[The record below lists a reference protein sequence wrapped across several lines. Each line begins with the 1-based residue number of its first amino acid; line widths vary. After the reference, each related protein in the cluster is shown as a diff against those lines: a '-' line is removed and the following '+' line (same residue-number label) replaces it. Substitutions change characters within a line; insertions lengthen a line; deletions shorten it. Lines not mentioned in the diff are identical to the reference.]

1 MLELGDR
8 IRRPHVLFAADAILI
23 LAPGVERVAQHG
35 AVAERELM
43 QPERFVRDL
52 EQADPLDVA
61 RGPREVLVG
70 ERGVQSDR
78 LEDLRTAIRLIGRDA
93 HFGHDLVQAFADRL
107 DVTLGRFLRR
117 HLGHILVQL
126 AQRLEGQV
134 RVDRLR
140 AVPGE
145 QRELM
150 HLACRTRLHDQP
162 GAGAQTLA
170 HQVLMYRRGG
180 EQRRNRHQL
189 RRNLAVGDDQD
200 VIAELDR
207 VLGVRAKAREC
218 SLHAR
223 GAPRRRITDIELA

>member
-1 MLELGDR
+1 M
-8 IRRPHVLFAADAILI
+8 
-23 LAPGVERVAQHG
+23 
-35 AVAERELM
+35 
-43 QPERFVRDL
+43 
-52 EQADPLDVA
+52 
-61 RGPREVLVG
+61 
-70 ERGVQSDR
+70 
-78 LEDLRTAIRLIGRDA
+78 
-93 HFGHDLVQAFADRL
+93 
-107 DVTLGRFLRR
+107 
-117 HLGHILVQL
+117 QL

>member
-1 MLELGDR
+1 
-8 IRRPHVLFAADAILI
+8 
-23 LAPGVERVAQHG
+23 
-35 AVAERELM
+35 
-43 QPERFVRDL
+43 
-52 EQADPLDVA
+52 
-61 RGPREVLVG
+61 
-70 ERGVQSDR
+70 
-78 LEDLRTAIRLIGRDA
+78 

-126 AQRLEGQV
+126 AQRLERQV

-170 HQVLMYRRGG
+170 HQVLMYRIGGSVSSASRSTASRFGRGPMKVTSDMTSSSRIG
-180 EQRRNRHQL
+180 SIGGFVTCAKSCLKYLNRSWG
-189 RRNLAVGDDQD
+189 RSDSTAS
-200 VIAELDR
+200 
-207 VLGVRAKAREC
+207 GVSVPMEETGSSPAMTIGVTTIF
-218 SLHAR
+218 SSS
-223 GAPRRRITDIELA
+223 TV